1 MSNDGRDTH
10 IARCYVLGFGATR
23 RRHFCGLASVVLV
36 ALWFRGCGTVDVDS
50 CAAAETRCPEVTEV
64 GGTGAP
70 GPEAK
75 ADNRLRD
82 SLVLTGKNLANASV
96 VFSGAAYDRQV
107 LSQRGP
113 ATNERVEVL
122 LPADVTPNRYTLSVI
137 NADGTQEIALQILR
151 GEPGSYTIGHGLN
164 LSGDVLSVVLQA
176 QCPAGTELVGFDAQA
191 QAICKSPWERGWKYR
206 LPVTVDTANYG
217 RLINEN
223 VWARIDF
230 GAALI
235 AAGVSD
241 EVSIDPESVRVVDET
256 IRPFAEV
263 PSKIL
268 RTYDSPNDGY
278 LWFNTQ
284 STIDNGHSRTFYVYF
299 TDEAKRKPRYHLQ
312 PPPDVAVTYHD
323 NSILVIRGD
332 YAGHFS
338 ARMNSIPTIGSGSHN
353 CVGIGDFDNDGD
365 LDYVIVRNGNEWVH
379 YVENTGRGDGFS
391 SFMPPF
397 PVSQTPVAREAH
409 CMGIAVADYNQ
420 DGNLDVIVERDD
432 NPIKTGIMRLLVG
445 RGDGFF
451 ENTAFE
457 GAKIENCFYREL
469 DVADFDKD
477 SFVDVVQGTYDPENK
492 DCPWYVYWGAK
503 DRPSSFSA
511 YPNDGVSRNRFVVT
525 AGDFTDDGF
534 PDVLIGGKAGA
545 SASRPGFEAA
555 RAQFNNAG
563 DGTQNFSFEGY
574 WPYIKDACVADNVH
588 GWAKA
593 YDWDH
598 DGFDDVI
605 GSLYCD
611 GNVNKQG
618 VWYWHRNSAEA
629 WQFDKPILVAPASG
643 PMWTHGV
650 TAPRLGNAL
659 NFVVTPGAVAEVLV
673 D

>member
-10 IARCYVLGFGATR
+10 FARCYAPSFGATR

-70 GPEAK
+70 DPEAK

-122 LPADVTPNRYTLSVI
+122 LPVDVTPNRYTLSVT

-312 PPPDVAVTYHD
+312 PPPDVAVTYQS
-323 NSILVIRGD
+323 NLVLVITGD
-332 YAGHFS
+332 YEGHLS
-338 ARMNSIPTIGSGSHN
+338 ARMNSIPTLGTETGGHN
-353 CVGIGDFDNDGD
+353 CLGIGDFDNDGD
-365 LDYVIVRNGNEWVH
+365 LDYVIARGGNDWVH

-397 PVSQTPVAREAH
+397 PVARTPVAPTSS
-409 CMGIAVADYNQ
+409 CMGAAVADYNK
-420 DGNLDVIVERDD
+420 DGNLDVIVTRDN
-432 NPIKTGIMRLLVG
+432 NPPNGTMRLLYG
-445 RGDGFF
+445 QGNGTF
-451 ENTAFE
+451 EDEPFP
-457 GAKIENCFYREL
+457 GAITPNCHYREL
-469 DVADFDKD
+469 DVADFNKD
-477 SFVDVVQGTYDPENK
+477 SNLDVVQGTRGAENRA
-492 DCPWYVYWGAK
+492 CPWYVYWGSENGSLASVSNYHYGEENY
-503 DRPSSFSA
+503 DRYA
-511 YPNDGVSRNRFVVT
+511 VA

-534 PDVLIGGKAGA
+534 PDVLIGGAYDG
-545 SASRPGFEAA
+545 SQDTA
-555 RAQFNNAG
+555 RGQFRNAG
-563 DGTQNFSFEGY
+563 GDTRDFSFEGH
-574 WPYIKDACVADNVH
+574 WPHTKAACPRRNVH

-605 GSLYCD
+605 GGLDCNQIA
-611 GNVNKQG
+611 GEMG
-618 VWYWHRNSAEA
+618 LWYWRRNPAEA
-629 WQFDKPILVAPASG
+629 WQFETPVQIARTG
-643 PMWTHGV
+643 TTMFHGV

-659 NFVVTPGAVAEVLV
+659 NFVVTPSTVAEILT